1 MLPFTAEL
9 SRMPPA
15 EFVHE
20 VLVDRLHA
28 ADVVVGRNF
37 TFGHRAAGDVE
48 LLTKLG
54 QRFGFGVEGLD
65 LITRRRRHVLLHLH
79 PGLHRR
85 R

>member
-1 MLPFTAEL
+1 MLPFTPEL

-37 TFGHRAAGDVE
+37 TFGHRRPA
-48 LLTKLG
+48 TWSC
-54 QRFGFGVEGLD
+54 
-65 LITRRRRHVLLHLH
+65 
-79 PGLHRR
+79 
-85 R
+85 

>member
-1 MLPFTAEL
+1 MLPFTPEL

-37 TFGHRAAGDVE
+37 TFGHRAAGDVDAADH
-48 LLTKLG
+48 G
-54 QRFGFGVEGLD
+54 WGSASASGSRAW
-65 LITRRRRHVLLHLH
+65 I
-79 PGLHRR
+79 
-85 R
+85 